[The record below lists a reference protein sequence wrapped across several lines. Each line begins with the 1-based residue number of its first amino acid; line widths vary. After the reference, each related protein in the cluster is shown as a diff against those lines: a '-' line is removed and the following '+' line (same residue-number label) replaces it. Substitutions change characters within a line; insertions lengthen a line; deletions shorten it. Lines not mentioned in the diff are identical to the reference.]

1 MSKRVAVFILVC
13 LLGAAHGF
21 HIQAQDL
28 LVTMDDVRLVRDAE
42 SGYHLYIRKKA
53 DIASIL
59 ITETTKDPEG
69 REDNYA
75 FRDPRWN
82 PVNGDELRILDGEF
96 LSPDSG
102 LFSLTDS
109 TPEDDEAFGRAFHIF
124 IPPVMEYGYQ
134 WARSGTETI
143 RKGLFINIRAF
154 ERPYT
159 DYDGAF
165 RDNPFVVDLLP
176 ASEAVEEP
184 VLNDEFRAEV
194 VESFSDIAKSGSGQI
209 LYSSGT
215 DDIIDKIR
223 RILEPADPEKKI
235 DLILTIDATASMAD
249 DIKSIR
255 SMLPSLLEELLSQ
268 YRSYRVGLVLYKD
281 YNDDFWH
288 KNLPVR
294 MFPFTSNLSEF
305 TRSLNSFRVSG
316 GRDIP
321 EAVYE
326 SLYSSL
332 VFYEWDPDAIRRV
345 ILIGDAEPH
354 PAPRGAGL
362 YSKELI
368 DSLISEKD
376 AEVSVI
382 VLMEKTSPN

>member
-1 MSKRVAVFILVC
+1 
-13 LLGAAHGF
+13 
-21 HIQAQDL
+21 
-28 LVTMDDVRLVRDAE
+28 MDDVRLVRDAE
-42 SGYHLYIRKKA
+42 SGFHLYIRKKT

-96 LSPDSG
+96 LSPDEG
-102 LFSLTDS
+102 LFSLADS
-109 TPEDDEAFGRAFHIF
+109 TPEDDEVFGRAFHIF

-134 WARSGTETI
+134 WARSGTEII
-143 RKGLFINIRAF
+143 RKGLFINVRAF
-154 ERPYT
+154 EKPYT

-165 RDNPFVVDLLP
+165 RDNPFVIDLLP
-176 ASEAVEEP
+176 SAEAPEEP
-184 VLNDEFRAEV
+184 VLNDEFRTEV

-223 RILEPADPEKKI
+223 RVLEPAAPDKKI

-255 SMLPSLLEELLSQ
+255 SMLPPLLEELLSQ
-268 YRSYRVGLVLYKD
+268 YRSCRIGLVLYKD
-281 YNDDFWH
+281 YNDEFRYQ
-288 KNLPVR
+288 NLPVR
-294 MFPFTSNLSEF
+294 IFPFTSNLSEF
-305 TRSLNSFRVSG
+305 SRSLNSFRVSG

-326 SLYSSL
+326 ALYSSL
-332 VFYEWDPDAIRRV
+332 VFYEWDPEAIRRV

-354 PAPRGAGL
+354 PVPRGSGL
-362 YSKELI
+362 YSKDLI

-376 AEVSVI
+376 IEVNVI
-382 VLMEKTSPN
+382 ILMEKTSPN